1 MVNKHDPEVEARLFS
16 ADIESLKN
24 HYPEFK
30 KAWDND
36 QEATIEVKLMELA
49 DICPRKYIR
58 TLQYRRL
65 TAYLETKKITL
76 IVKSQKNKLS
86 YFVKLFKNVGRIIEL
101 LRSKNFFRMTNVVS
115 SLLYI
120 LFI

>member
-30 KAWDND
+30 KAWDSD

-58 TLQYRRL
+58 TLPYRRL
-65 TAYLETKKITL
+65 TAYLETKNITL
-76 IVKSQKNKLS
+76 IIKSQKNK
-86 YFVKLFKNVGRIIEL
+86 
-101 LRSKNFFRMTNVVS
+101 
-115 SLLYI
+115 
-120 LFI
+120 

>member
-30 KAWDND
+30 LAWDND
-36 QEATIEVKLMELA
+36 QEATIEVKLVELA
-49 DICPRKYIR
+49 DVCPRKYIR
-58 TLQYRRL
+58 SLQYKRL

-76 IVKSQKNKLS
+76 IIKSQKNK
-86 YFVKLFKNVGRIIEL
+86 
-101 LRSKNFFRMTNVVS
+101 
-115 SLLYI
+115 
-120 LFI
+120 

>member
-24 HYPEFK
+24 HYPAFK

-76 IVKSQKNKLS
+76 IIKSQKNK
-86 YFVKLFKNVGRIIEL
+86 
-101 LRSKNFFRMTNVVS
+101 
-115 SLLYI
+115 
-120 LFI
+120 

>member
-24 HYPEFK
+24 HSPEFK

-76 IVKSQKNKLS
+76 IIKSQKNK
-86 YFVKLFKNVGRIIEL
+86 
-101 LRSKNFFRMTNVVS
+101 
-115 SLLYI
+115 
-120 LFI
+120 

>member
-30 KAWDND
+30 LAWDND

-76 IVKSQKNKLS
+76 IIKSQKNK
-86 YFVKLFKNVGRIIEL
+86 
-101 LRSKNFFRMTNVVS
+101 
-115 SLLYI
+115 
-120 LFI
+120 

>member
-76 IVKSQKNKLS
+76 KIKSQKNK
-86 YFVKLFKNVGRIIEL
+86 
-101 LRSKNFFRMTNVVS
+101 
-115 SLLYI
+115 
-120 LFI
+120 

>member
-1 MVNKHDPEVEARLFS
+1 MNKSHDPEIEARLFS

-30 KAWDND
+30 KAWDSD

-65 TAYLETKKITL
+65 TAYLETKKIRVTS
-76 IVKSQKNKLS
+76 KSPCLN
-86 YFVKLFKNVGRIIEL
+86 Y
-101 LRSKNFFRMTNVVS
+101 
-115 SLLYI
+115 
-120 LFI
+120 

>member
-65 TAYLETKKITL
+65 TAYLETKKITF
-76 IVKSQKNKLS
+76 IIKSQKNK
-86 YFVKLFKNVGRIIEL
+86 
-101 LRSKNFFRMTNVVS
+101 
-115 SLLYI
+115 
-120 LFI
+120 

>member
-49 DICPRKYIR
+49 DICPSNYIR

-76 IVKSQKNKLS
+76 IIKSQKTK
-86 YFVKLFKNVGRIIEL
+86 
-101 LRSKNFFRMTNVVS
+101 
-115 SLLYI
+115 
-120 LFI
+120 

>member
-58 TLQYRRL
+58 TLQYKRL
-65 TAYLETKKITL
+65 SRYLETKKITL
-76 IVKSQKNKLS
+76 IIKSQKNK
-86 YFVKLFKNVGRIIEL
+86 
-101 LRSKNFFRMTNVVS
+101 
-115 SLLYI
+115 
-120 LFI
+120 

>member
-1 MVNKHDPEVEARLFS
+1 MNKSHDPEVEARLFS
-16 ADIESLKN
+16 AYIESLKN

-76 IVKSQKNKLS
+76 IIKSQKNK
-86 YFVKLFKNVGRIIEL
+86 
-101 LRSKNFFRMTNVVS
+101 
-115 SLLYI
+115 
-120 LFI
+120 

>member
-30 KAWDND
+30 KAWDSD

-65 TAYLETKKITL
+65 TAYLETKNITL
-76 IVKSQKNKLS
+76 IIKSQKNK
-86 YFVKLFKNVGRIIEL
+86 
-101 LRSKNFFRMTNVVS
+101 
-115 SLLYI
+115 
-120 LFI
+120 

>member
-30 KAWDND
+30 KAWDSD

-58 TLQYRRL
+58 TLQYKRL
-65 TAYLETKKITL
+65 SRYLETKKITL
-76 IVKSQKNKLS
+76 IIKSQKNK
-86 YFVKLFKNVGRIIEL
+86 
-101 LRSKNFFRMTNVVS
+101 
-115 SLLYI
+115 
-120 LFI
+120 

>member
-1 MVNKHDPEVEARLFS
+1 MNRSHDPEVEARLFS
-16 ADIESLKN
+16 ADIESLRV

-36 QEATIEVKLMELA
+36 QEATIEVKLSELA
-49 DICPRKYIR
+49 DVCPRKYIR

-76 IVKSQKNKLS
+76 IIKSQKNK
-86 YFVKLFKNVGRIIEL
+86 
-101 LRSKNFFRMTNVVS
+101 
-115 SLLYI
+115 
-120 LFI
+120 

>member
-30 KAWDND
+30 KAWDSD

-76 IVKSQKNKLS
+76 IIKSQKNK
-86 YFVKLFKNVGRIIEL
+86 
-101 LRSKNFFRMTNVVS
+101 
-115 SLLYI
+115 
-120 LFI
+120 

>member
-49 DICPRKYIR
+49 DIW
-58 TLQYRRL
+58 
-65 TAYLETKKITL
+65 AH
-76 IVKSQKNKLS
+76 
-86 YFVKLFKNVGRIIEL
+86 
-101 LRSKNFFRMTNVVS
+101 
-115 SLLYI
+115 
-120 LFI
+120 